1 MSKILGNYFNRKIF
15 RIAIIATIV
24 VLVIYPFVFSK
35 KSFANEISLFP
46 TICEGSWKNVSEA
59 SGDPVDNR
67 LGGAE
72 STASGDMI
80 ACHSFDLSSLPHD
93 AVITDTHLELVWAS
107 GNIKK
112 QFIQPSIEESYDP
125 LAPVTEGELLEPSS
139 EINEQGVEVESHRQE
154 PQLNTLET
162 QTAPLIEQK
171 NIPVPV
177 NEIKIDSTNSD
188 ITPEPTSRIPDWI
201 HSLFISE
208 VKAEDALIPVENS
221 IISND
226 NQPATNV
233 VEVAIPETKPS
244 KEITSEIIVPESVT
258 TTKIPETGDNSTE
271 SSKIQTD
278 TSSENI
284 PENSITAEEASRGTA
299 LYNLSYTL
307 NTKTEHHLASV
318 TQEHLSNVYPLL
330 VTVEDVAVLKVSLTS
345 LMTFDEIDSLSLEG
359 IKLVVSYTAGES
371 LDPIRQP
378 DIEVDT
384 ILDNIIVEDI
394 QAIRLKRDDNKQFE
408 IWYRT
413 LDPEELIANNR
424 TEHTLDTKR
433 EELTI
438 AESSLITES
447 ISTDLPLA
455 EIKSKDLGIT
465 QTEKLVIESS
475 EKDQISRPTNT
486 IKPEITSI
494 DKSSNKKK
502 KLYWNFIDGD
512 DSVNRSTHLGLRDG
526 YIFWLNKKG
535 TVLNSFNILTQ
546 GYNSQFYQPDSG
558 IDFIMYRSPSSQ
570 EKKAILNMTE
580 KKFIFPE

>member
-15 RIAIIATIV
+15 RIAIIVTIV

-46 TICEGSWKNVSEA
+46 TICEGSWKNASEA
-59 SGDPVDNR
+59 TGDPVDNR

-93 AVITDTHLELVWAS
+93 AVITDAHLELVWAS
-107 GNIKK
+107 SNSKK

-125 LAPVTEGELLEPSS
+125 LAPVTEEELLDPSS
-139 EINEQGVEVESHRQE
+139 EINEQGAEVESLIEE

-162 QTAPLIEQK
+162 QTAPPIEQK

-177 NEIKIDSTNSD
+177 EEIKIDSTNSD

-201 HSLFISE
+201 HSIFISE
-208 VKAEDALIPVENS
+208 VKAEEAVIPVENS

-226 NQPATNV
+226 NQLITTE
-233 VEVAIPETKPS
+233 VEVASPETKPS
-244 KEITSEIIVPESVT
+244 KEITSETIVPESVT
-258 TTKIPETGDNSTE
+258 TTSTPETGDSSVE
-271 SSKIQTD
+271 SSEIHTV
-278 TSSENI
+278 TSGENI
-284 PENSITAEEASRGTA
+284 AETSITAEEASTGTA

-307 NTKTEHHLASV
+307 DTKTEHHLGSV
-318 TQEHLSNVYPLL
+318 TQEHLSNVYPLS
-330 VTVEDVAVLKVSLTS
+330 VTVDDAAVLKVSLTS

-359 IKLVVSYTAGES
+359 MKLVVSYTAADS

-384 ILDNIIVEDI
+384 VLDNIIVEDI
-394 QAIRLKRDDNKQFE
+394 QVIRLKRDDNKQFE

-413 LDPEELIANNR
+413 LDPEELIANNQTEDTVR
-424 TEHTLDTKR
+424 TQGQESTLIDSVQISNP
-433 EELTI
+433 L
-438 AESSLITES
+438 STE
-447 ISTDLPLA
+447 IPPD
-455 EIKSKDLGIT
+455 EIKSEDLGIT
-465 QTEKLVIESS
+465 QTKELIIEST
-475 EKDQISRPTNT
+475 EKDEISRPTKT
-486 IKPEITSI
+486 INPEITSI
-494 DKSSNKKK
+494 EKNSDKKK
-502 KLYWNFIDGD
+502 RLYWNFVDGD
-512 DSVNRSTHLGLRDG
+512 DSVNRFTQLGLRDG